1 LLFSKLQTQW
11 WTGMGGPTG
20 LNHLVLLARMDRMN
34 LTPEEF
40 DDLDADIR
48 LMESA
53 ALAEIHRKK
62 D

>member
-1 LLFSKLQTQW
+1 
-11 WTGMGGPTG
+11 MGGPTG

>member
-1 LLFSKLQTQW
+1 MS
-11 WTGMGGPTG
+11 GPTG

-34 LTPEEF
+34 LTPEDF

-48 LMESA
+48 IMEAA
-53 ALAEIHRKK
+53 ALTEIHRKK